1 MIQKAAMGSK
11 SPNPYEIKNPIEI
24 PIGQGIV
31 GSVALDSKSII
42 VNDTSKDSRY
52 IVDDKARSSEI
63 SIPILHEGKVI
74 GVIDSEHSK
83 KNFYTDDHQKEPH
96 YFVYDLWCQNIQS
109 TSAGSYEKN

>member
-1 MIQKAAMGSK
+1 M
-11 SPNPYEIKNPIEI
+11 
-24 PIGQGIV
+24 
-31 GSVALDSKSII
+31 GSVALDGKSII

-83 KNFYTDDHQKEPH
+83 RIF
-96 YFVYDLWCQNIQS
+96 IQMTIKR
-109 TSAGSYEKN
+109 TSLLCLSFAVPKYPKHWRWKL